1 MDKVLI
7 VEDNALNLKLF
18 RDLLTTRKCEV
29 ITSRDGVG
37 VSEIVLKEKPNLIL
51 MDIQLNG
58 ISGIDLIIDLKQ
70 NPETKHIPIIAIT
83 AFAMK
88 SDAAKIIESGC
99 DMYLPKPVSI
109 QHFFDAVGQFIN
121 LAPAQTI

>member
-18 RDLLTTRKCEV
+18 RDLLKTRKCEV
-29 ITSRDGVG
+29 ITSKDGLG
-37 VSEIVLKEKPNLIL
+37 INEIVLNEKPNLVLI
-51 MDIQLNG
+51 DIQLNG
-58 ISGIDLIIDLKQ
+58 ISGLDLIIDLKQ

-88 SDAAKIIESGC
+88 KDAIKIIESGC

-109 QHFFDAVGQFIN
+109 HNFFEAVDQFIN
-121 LAPAQTI
+121 LTPA